1 MKTAIITPIFKAGDL
16 LELCNYTPI
25 SILPGNGRAEQ
36 LNINLNNS
44 PFGLYPKQFGF
55 RDKHLRE
62 T

>member
-16 LELCNYTPI
+16 ELCNYIPI
-25 SILPGNGRAEQ
+25 SLLPVNGRAEQ

-44 PFGLYPKQFGF
+44 PFGLYPRQFGF
-55 RDKHLRE
+55 RDKDSRE